1 MGSRNWPGKLD
12 LMNVILTG
20 VAEELPGKGPG
31 YELHRLLGTLFPSE
45 LTVNEKLGII
55 ETEYHITMED
65 NIRKDVIGMCNLG
78 QGVWEKGEA
87 AGREIGIEN
96 EKVATIKRMYRKGY
110 SIEMIADAS
119 DKTPEEVEAILS
131 GKELQTI

>member
-1 MGSRNWPGKLD
+1 MDLHEHGGKQLFPCASVQERHLGSRNWPGKLD

-65 NIRKDVIGMCNLG
+65 NIRKDVIGMLSWTGNLG
-78 QGVWEKGEA
+78 
-87 AGREIGIEN
+87 
-96 EKVATIKRMYRKGY
+96 KRR
-110 SIEMIADAS
+110 SCR
-119 DKTPEEVEAILS
+119 
-131 GKELQTI
+131 